1 MFKKCFAVSILS
13 LGAVLAQ
20 APSKIDFRRDVQ
32 PLFKAHCVGCHG
44 PTQQMSN
51 FRLDRR
57 SDAMRGG
64 TIAVIAPGN
73 SAGSRLYH
81 KLIGNEY
88 GPQMPPTGPLKVEQ
102 TDVIKAWLYQGADWP
117 DDASGEAPPT

>member
-1 MFKKCFAVSILS
+1 
-13 LGAVLAQ
+13 
-20 APSKIDFRRDVQ
+20 
-32 PLFKAHCVGCHG
+32 
-44 PTQQMSN
+44 MSN

-88 GPQMPPTGPLKVEQ
+88 GPQMPPTGPLTEEQ
-102 TDVIKAWLYQGADWP
+102 RNVIKDWLDQGAEWP
-117 DDASGEAPPT
+117 ADASGEAPPATPDPKAARMMDALRNGASQGVKEILR

>member
-13 LGAVLAQ
+13 LGAAFAQ

-32 PLFKAHCVGCHG
+32 PLLRAHCIGCHG

-57 SDAMRGG
+57 SYAMRGG

-81 KLIGNEY
+81 KLIGKEY
-88 GPQMPPTGPLKVEQ
+88 RQQMPPTGPLKGEQ
-102 TDVIKAWLYQGADWP
+102 VSVIQALLEQCAELHQ
-117 DDASGEAPPT
+117 DA